1 MIGIYRIQNKIN
13 GKVYIGQSV
22 CIEKRW
28 EQHRTKCFNP
38 NCSQYNG
45 YFYRSIRK
53 YGLENFSFF
62 VLEECSKEKL
72 NEREIYWIS
81 YYDSSNPNKGY
92 NLTLG
97 GDNAATYCPKLDR
110 EKANQIKSFLEEPV
124 LSQQEIAN
132 MYGIS
137 QKMVSE
143 INLGR
148 DWVDKDRIY
157 PIRKNGMVNSFKQGG
172 LEKKTLK
179 KKEHEDVFLKKEYF
193 CSKCGI
199 KITKYSKTG
208 LCKKCQTES
217 TRLVDRPSREQL
229 KEEIR
234 NNSFLAL
241 SKKYEVSDNAIRK
254 WCKVYNL
261 PYKKRDI
268 DGYTEEEWYN
278 I

>member
-13 GKVYIGQSV
+13 NKVYIGQSV
-22 CIEKRW
+22 CIEERW

-62 VLEECSKEKL
+62 VLEECSKEEL
-72 NEREIYWIS
+72 NEKEIYWIS

-97 GDNAATYCPKLDR
+97 GDNAATHCLKLDK
-110 EKANQIKSFLEEPV
+110 EKANQIRNLLKEPI

-143 INLGR
+143 INNGKN
-148 DWVDKDRIY
+148 WVDKEIKY
-157 PIRKNGMVNSFKQGG
+157 PIRENGIVNSYKRNG
-172 LEKKTLK
+172 LVE
-179 KKEHEDVFLKKEYF
+179 ENGVYVKKEYV
-193 CSKCGI
+193 CKKCGA
-199 KITKYSKTG
+199 KITRYSKTG
-208 LCKKCQTES
+208 FCKKCQTES
-217 TRLVDRPSREQL
+217 TRFTDRPAREKL

-234 NNSFLAL
+234 YNSFC
-241 SKKYEVSDNAIRK
+241 SIGKKYGVTDNAIRG
-254 WCKVYNL
+254 WCKTYNL
-261 PYKKRDI
+261 PYRKKDI
-268 DGYTEEEWYN
+268 ENYTNEEWEN

>member
-13 GKVYIGQSV
+13 NKIYIGQSV

-38 NCSQYNG
+38 NNDQYNG

-62 VLEECSKEKL
+62 VLEECSKEVL
-72 NEREIYWIS
+72 NEKEIYWIS
-81 YYDSSNPNKGY
+81 YYDSSNPEKGY

-97 GDNAATYCPKLDR
+97 GSNAATYCPKLNK
-110 EKANQIKSFLEEPV
+110 EKADQIKSFLEEPI

-132 MYGIS
+132 IYGIS

-148 DWVDKDRIY
+148 DWIDSDRTY
-157 PIRKNGMVNSFKQGG
+157 PIRKNGVVNSFKRGG
-172 LEKKTLK
+172 LEEK
-179 KKEHEDVFLKKEYF
+179 HEKSFVKKEYF
-193 CSKCGI
+193 CSKCGT
-199 KITKYSKTG
+199 KITRGTKTG
-208 LCKKCQTES
+208 LCKKCQTEA
-217 TRLVDRPSREQL
+217 TRIVDRPTREKL

-234 NNSFLAL
+234 SIPFTLIG
-241 SKKYEVSDNAIRK
+241 KEYGVTDNAIRR
-254 WCKVYNL
+254 WCKTYNL
-261 PYKKRDI
+261 PYRKKDI
-268 DGYTEEEWYN
+268 ESYTNEEWEN